1 MHKCPCIVSF
11 KALVYEQLLF
21 DKRLKLLKHNVTLQS
36 EERGPPCGV
45 TV

>member
-1 MHKCPCIVSF
+1 MSLYC
-11 KALVYEQLLF
+11 LVYEQLLF
-21 DKRLKLLKHNVTLQS
+21 DKRLELVKRNVTLQS